1 MAGKGQLSKPT
12 PVVPLVTG
20 APTIPSAIDGGY
32 RLSDFTETLKDQT
45 FSALYNI
52 AGSTLMAYRGI
63 AWGLFTTD
71 TGEAIFPNCLYFEI
85 GMQEQSQI
93 TDAPVENGS
102 FVSYNKV
109 DAPAQYMLGMSL
121 GAVSASQSANLALLR
136 KMRSST
142 DLYYV
147 HMPNFI
153 SPAVNVVGISIRRTT
168 QSGADLLLA
177 SVMLREVRTFATAT
191 LTTKKNGYNTTATQ
205 VGVVSAQTPT
215 AAQSKAIAS

>member
-1 MAGKGQLSKPT
+1 MAGKGQISKPT

-20 APTIPSAIDGGY
+20 APTIPGAIDGGY
-32 RLSDFTETLKDQT
+32 RVSDFTETLKDQA

-52 AGSTLMAYRGI
+52 AGATLMAYRGI
-63 AWGLFTTD
+63 AWGLFSTD
-71 TGEAIFPNCLYFEI
+71 TGVPIFPKCLYFEVSL
-85 GMQEQSQI
+85 QEQGQI
-93 TDAPVENGS
+93 TDAPVEDGS

-109 DAPAQYMLGMSL
+109 DAPAQYVLGMSL
-121 GAVSASQSANLALLR
+121 GPVSAQQSTDLALLR
-136 KMRSST
+136 QMRSST

-153 SPAVNVVGISIRRTT
+153 SPAVNVVGLSIRRTT
-168 QSGADLLLA
+168 QSGADLLLV

-191 LTTKKNGYNTTATQ
+191 LTTKKNGYSATATQ

-215 AAQSKAIAS
+215 AAQAKAIAS